1 MTERES
7 HYTLPKAKACGVFCL
22 ETDWT
27 DITRA
32 PSVEP
37 LLELL
42 ARSPLRIPAIHRN
55 VVTRD
60 ALIHYLDKWTQ
71 RRHEDYPILY
81 MGFHGIEGEVQFGDL
96 RRRQNHVSLDELEE
110 HLRGRCQ
117 RRVIHFSSC
126 RTLILHE
133 RRLQKF
139 LKETG
144 AIAVSGYG
152 RDIDWIR
159 SAVLDMALLAAMQ
172 QNAFTA
178 TGLRAVRERIVRRY
192 GRETR
197 ALKFRMVI
205 RTA

>member
-1 MTERES
+1 MRES
-7 HYTLPKAKACGVFCL
+7 HYTLAQDKVRGVFCL

-32 PSVEP
+32 PTVEP
-37 LLELL
+37 LLGLL
-42 ARSPLRIPAIHRN
+42 MRSPLRIPFIHRN

-60 ALIHYLDKWTQ
+60 AFIHYLDKWTL
-71 RRHEDYPILY
+71 RRHDDFPILY
-81 MGFHGIEGEVQFGDL
+81 IGFHGIEGEVQFGDL
-96 RRRQNHVSLDELEE
+96 RRRSSHMSIDELEE
-110 HLRGRCQ
+110 HLADRCQ
-117 RRVIHFSSC
+117 GRVIHFSSC

-133 RRLQKF
+133 RRIQRF
-139 LKETG
+139 LTRTK

-178 TGLRAVRERIVRRY
+178 AGLRAVRDRMMRRY
-192 GRETR
+192 RPELR
-197 ALKFRMVI
+197 SLKFKMVV
-205 RTA
+205 REGR